1 MSIPNSH
8 FVGWTAIIGGVVGV
22 IGFVSLILLFVVGE
36 PFGTLNDILSIP
48 TAFLL
53 LPLVVALYRLNAAEQ
68 SWLSLFALIA
78 GLTGFISTAVG
89 SVLLVS
95 GRIDFDQSLIYGIG
109 GFGLIG
115 LWALLNSVMGLS
127 EHALPQS
134 IGLDG
139 HPVGRDAHAGAVGCL
154 PGEQR
159 RECTE
164 WHGWADSGRRTN
176 QPDGVCPVHVGF
188 YQLCRA
194 AHLVHP
200 DRPGFSYRIGA
211 LISVTSAAG

>member
-115 LWALLNSVMGLS
+115 LWALLNSVMGQS
-127 EHALPQS
+127 DHALPKALAWMGILLGVTPTLALLAVFRANSVANALNGMAGQTAAGGQTNPMVYVLFMLGFIS
-134 IGLDG
+134 YAGLPIWFILIGRLF
-139 HPVGRDAHAGAVGCL
+139 L
-154 PGEQR
+154 
-159 RECTE
+159 
-164 WHGWADSGRRTN
+164 S
-176 QPDGVCPVHVGF
+176 
-188 YQLCRA
+188 
-194 AHLVHP
+194 
-200 DRPGFSYRIGA
+200 DRA

>member
-127 EHALPQS
+127 DHALPKALAWMGILLGVTPTLALLAVFRANSVANALNGMAGQTAAGGQTNPMVYVLFMLGFIS
-134 IGLDG
+134 YAGLPIWFILIGRLFLSD
-139 HPVGRDAHAGAVGCL
+139 
-154 PGEQR
+154 
-159 RECTE
+159 
-164 WHGWADSGRRTN
+164 
-176 QPDGVCPVHVGF
+176 
-188 YQLCRA
+188 RA
-194 AHLVHP
+194 
-200 DRPGFSYRIGA
+200 F
-211 LISVTSAAG
+211 ISVTSAAG

>member
-115 LWALLNSVMGLS
+115 LWALFNSVMGLS
-127 EHALPQS
+127 EHALPKALAWMGILLGVTPTLALLAVFRANSVANALNGMAGQTAAGGQTNPMVYVPFMLGFIS
-134 IGLDG
+134 YAGLPIWFILIGRLF
-139 HPVGRDAHAGAVGCL
+139 L
-154 PGEQR
+154 
-159 RECTE
+159 
-164 WHGWADSGRRTN
+164 S
-176 QPDGVCPVHVGF
+176 
-188 YQLCRA
+188 
-194 AHLVHP
+194 
-200 DRPGFSYRIGA
+200 DRA